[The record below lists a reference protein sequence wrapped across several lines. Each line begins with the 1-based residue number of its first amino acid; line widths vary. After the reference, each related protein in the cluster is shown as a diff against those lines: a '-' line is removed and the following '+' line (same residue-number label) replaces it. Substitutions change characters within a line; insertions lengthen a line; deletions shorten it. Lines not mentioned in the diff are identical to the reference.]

1 LYGNEALLN
10 NKTGKFSAAIES
22 ATKALEIPGI
32 SEKDKAKALFRR
44 AQGLIGKKADE
55 DAIKDLEEA
64 KKLVPGDAAVV
75 KELEGARKRV
85 KERREREKKVYAKA
99 FNF

>member
-1 LYGNEALLN
+1 
-10 NKTGKFSAAIES
+10 
-22 ATKALEIPGI
+22 
-32 SEKDKAKALFRR
+32 
-44 AQGLIGKKADE
+44 
-55 DAIKDLEEA
+55 
-64 KKLVPGDAAVV
+64 LVPGDAAVV